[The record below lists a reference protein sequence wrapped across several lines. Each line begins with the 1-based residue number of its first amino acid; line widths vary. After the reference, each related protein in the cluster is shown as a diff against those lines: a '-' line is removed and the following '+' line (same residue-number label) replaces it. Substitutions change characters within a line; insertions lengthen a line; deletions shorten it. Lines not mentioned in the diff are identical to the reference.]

1 MQDVKKLPTWRV
13 VEVELH
19 ALETALNL
27 LADQGYTVH
36 TLKLDA
42 NAATVVAKLQFSS
55 PWLLGPRGTELVPDF
70 LPTPGGFN
78 GF

>member
-13 VEVELH
+13 VEIELG

-27 LADQGYTVH
+27 LAEQGYAVH
-36 TLKLDA
+36 TLKLGA
-42 NAATVVAKLQFSS
+42 KIAAVVAKRQFNS
-55 PWLLGPRGTELVPDF
+55 PWLLGPHGTKF
-70 LPTPGGFN
+70 APGISSGFN